1 LLIVEPIFEADFEE
15 CSYGFRPGRSAHQ
28 ALRVIHQH
36 LQAGYSAVYD
46 ADLAGYFD
54 SIPHDK
60 LIACVRMRVVDGSV
74 IGLIRQWLNAPV
86 VEPSKDKG
94 QPPTVGRNPRGTPQ
108 GGVLSPLLANIYLHW
123 FDRVFHRPAGP
134 AQWANAKLVRYA
146 DDFVVLARHIS
157 PRLQHFIE
165 GKLEGWLGLQIN
177 REKTRTL
184 DLRQPGQSLDFLGY
198 TFRYDRDRL
207 GRNKRYWN
215 LMPSRKAL
223 ARERAVLHEKL
234 GLSRCHV
241 PLPDLITE
249 LNRHLRGW
257 AKYFSLGY
265 PRQALRDIN
274 AYVLS
279 RLAQHLKRR
288 SQRGWQFPT
297 DESHYHYFARLGL
310 LTL

>member
-1 LLIVEPIFEADFEE
+1 
-15 CSYGFRPGRSAHQ
+15 
-28 ALRVIHQH
+28 
-36 LQAGYSAVYD
+36 
-46 ADLAGYFD
+46 
-54 SIPHDK
+54 
-60 LIACVRMRVVDGSV
+60 M
-74 IGLIRQWLNAPV
+74 
-86 VEPSKDKG
+86 
-94 QPPTVGRNPRGTPQ
+94 
-108 GGVLSPLLANIYLHW
+108 
-123 FDRVFHRPAGP
+123 
-134 AQWANAKLVRYA
+134 
-146 DDFVVLARHIS
+146 S
-157 PRLQHFIE
+157 PRLRDWIE

-184 DLRQPGQSLDFLGY
+184 DLRHPGASLDFLGY

-215 LMPSRKAL
+215 LMPSRQAL

-234 GLSRCHV
+234 GLNRCHL

-274 AYVLS
+274 AYVLR

-288 SQRGWQFPT
+288 SQRGWKRPA
-297 DESHYHYFARLGL
+297 DESDYHYFARLGL
-310 LTL
+310 VTL